1 MINYHQDDWVDLFPL
16 REFVYNN
23 IYHSSLG
30 HIPFFANYEKYPS
43 FDTLVKGRMN
53 NSTTKDFIK
62 KSS

>member
-16 REFVYNN
+16 REFVYDN

-30 HIPFFANYEKYPS
+30 HILFFANYERHLS

-53 NSTTKDFIK
+53 NLTTKDFIK